1 MEQAV
6 SRRDD
11 QWDSWIDSEREQ
23 QPRTTRRVPLDERGT
38 VRVQVEKL
46 PPAPT
51 DEDWLDVL
59 RKAGLL

>member
-1 MEQAV
+1 M
-6 SRRDD
+6 SRRDP
-11 QWDSWIDSEREQ
+11 QWDDWRDSEREH
-23 QPRTTRRVPLDERGT
+23 QPRTTRRIQLDERGT
-38 VRVQVEKL
+38 VRVQIEKL